1 MKIGEVVVNDNDMKL
16 YLYKDKSIY
25 GIIKNED
32 QIFSIDFFY
41 RNVFQKQYHEDS
53 MDDAKTKLK
62 NLMINAYKQYQAEN
76 ESVISFSK
84 FSENYL
90 KN

>member
-1 MKIGEVVVNDNDMKL
+1 MKIGEVVINNNDMKL

-53 MDDAKTKLK
+53 MDDAKIKLK
-62 NLMINAYKQYQAEN
+62 NLMINAFNQYKQEN
-76 ESVISFSK
+76 ENIVSFSNFK
-84 FSENYL
+84 FKLS
-90 KN
+90 